1 MGGIAKATDWHP
13 PASSSSSSVVP
24 PGPADGG
31 ALDFRNTK
39 MAVLGTLSEEERSA
53 LLAVL
58 PRCQKHMDYLG
69 HDPNSGLR
77 TPNVCRHEKKCSRP
91 HAVSA
96 EDPYGDIMKDHLE
109 YFKSTGAT
117 NGIHI
122 LPYVRG
128 TRARKQGHN

>member
-1 MGGIAKATDWHP
+1 MRSLPERVSGPPGRVANHVMKQGDTEKQADWDAGMEKGGGAKATDWHP

-58 PRCQKHMDYLG
+58 PRCQKHLDYLG

-77 TPNVCRHEKKCSRP
+77 WPFVLS
-91 HAVSA
+91 
-96 EDPYGDIMKDHLE
+96 
-109 YFKSTGAT
+109 
-117 NGIHI
+117 
-122 LPYVRG
+122 
-128 TRARKQGHN
+128 